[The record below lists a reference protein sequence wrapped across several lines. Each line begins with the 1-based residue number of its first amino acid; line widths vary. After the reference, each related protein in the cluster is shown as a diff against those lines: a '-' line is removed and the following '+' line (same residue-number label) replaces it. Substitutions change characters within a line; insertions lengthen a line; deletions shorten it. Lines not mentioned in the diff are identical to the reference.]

1 MHKWRDLTSPPQ
13 TGHWN
18 GRAVPAFKDTRR
30 IRKGREWLEICS
42 GMAGGKKGISILIKL
57 VSTAGTGYF
66 YVKRKNPRNLP
77 NRLQFVKYD
86 PRVRQHVL
94 FTEQKLK

>member
-1 MHKWRDLTSPPQ
+1 
-13 TGHWN
+13 
-18 GRAVPAFKDTRR
+18 
-30 IRKGREWLEICS
+30 
-42 GMAGGKKGISILIKL
+42 MAGGKKATNILIKL

-66 YVKRKNPRNLP
+66 YVKKKNPRNLP
-77 NRLQFVKYD
+77 NKLQFVKYD

>member
-1 MHKWRDLTSPPQ
+1 MCAS
-13 TGHWN
+13 
-18 GRAVPAFKDTRR
+18 VP
-30 IRKGREWLEICS
+30 KGICQ
-42 GMAGGKKGISILIKL
+42 GMAGGKKGVSILVKL

-77 NRLQFVKYD
+77 NKLQFVKYD